1 MKNKFQKLAMI
12 AGVLFL
18 TQVSNAQTEK
28 GFYVGFNAGY
38 AGNVGGTTNLAE
50 FAELYNYQETG
61 GGNGNIE
68 ISKVGLGKGVNVGV
82 LAGYMFNKNIGA
94 ELGINY
100 LMGSNTS
107 FSQNYLNGTNITN
120 EIKGKMLQF
129 KPTLV
134 LTAGYSKINPYAKF
148 GLTLGSASAESKYSE
163 TQGGDN
169 FNMTREIEGGMSL
182 GFHSGLGLNYALT
195 SKLSLFGEVL
205 YTGITFRPETA
216 TVTEATENGVNV
228 LPFMDVNDTQTEF
241 VDEFYTGTPNN
252 SNTPNKEAAI
262 DIPFNNLGFN
272 VGIKYGF

>member
-38 AGNVGGTTNLAE
+38 AGNVGGTTNLAQ
-50 FAELYNYQETG
+50 FAEFYNYQETG
-61 GGNGNIE
+61 GGEGNIE

-107 FSQNYLNGTNITN
+107 FSQNYFNGSKTN
-120 EIKGKMLQF
+120 EIKGEMLQF

-148 GLTLGSASAESKYSE
+148 GLTIGSASAESKYTQ
-163 TQGGDN
+163 TQGANN
-169 FNMTREIEGGMSL
+169 FNMTTEIEGGMSL

-195 SKLSLFGEVL
+195 SKISLFGEVL

-216 TVTEATENGVNV
+216 TVTEATQNGINV
-228 LPFMDVNDTQTEF
+228 LPYMNINDIQTEF
-241 VDEFYTGTPNN
+241 VDEYYTGTPNN
-252 SNTPNKEAAI
+252 SNTPNKEDAI
-262 DIPFNNLGFN
+262 DIPFNNIGFN
-272 VGIKYGF
+272 VGLKYGF